1 MATTVQE
8 IQTTLSLCLPNN
20 NLRLQVNQTGNQL
33 SVVINRPSDQ
43 EAVNY
48 DDVADVLLTKLRSC
62 SLPNITAV
70 KFYGRPANTKQIEWQ
85 ATHPLATQVDQAV
98 VNSHTT
104 LNGASTAN
112 GASLQKPKSKF
123 QNYLEQ
129 FSHYSNVISAASLLG
144 LLLLLGFN
152 TLAGQ
157 KTQAVVWEYKI
168 ESVPD
173 LAFTETMD
181 QLGTNGWELTAARRA
196 KDSTTDD
203 FSYECIFKRIKK

>member
-1 MATTVQE
+1 MMTATVQE
-8 IQTTLSLCLPNN
+8 IQTALSSCLPSKD
-20 NLRLQVNQTGNQL
+20 LRLQVNHTGNQL
-33 SVVINRPSDQ
+33 SVVINRSLDQ
-43 EAVNY
+43 KAVNY
-48 DDVADVLLTKLRSC
+48 DDLANVLIIKLRSLN
-62 SLPNITAV
+62 LPNITAA

-85 ATHPLATQVDQAV
+85 TSLSIKDEIAKPTVSNSSAV
-98 VNSHTT
+98 NITS
-104 LNGASTAN
+104 S
-112 GASLQKPKSKF
+112 QKQKAKF

-181 QLGTNGWELTAARRA
+181 QLGTGGWELTAARRA
-196 KDSTTDD
+196 QDSTTDD
-203 FSYECIFKRIKK
+203 FSYECIFKRVKK

>member
-8 IQTTLSLCLPNN
+8 IQTTLSSSLPSN

-48 DDVADVLLTKLRSC
+48 DDLADVLLTKLRSL

-70 KFYGRPANTKQIEWQ
+70 KLYGRPANTKQIEWQ
-85 ATHPLATQVDQAV
+85 ATHPLATHVDKAV
-98 VNSHTT
+98 VNSHTA
-104 LNGASTAN
+104 LNGSSVVN

-157 KTQAVVWEYKI
+157 KAQAVVWKYKI

-173 LAFTETMD
+173 LAFTETMN
-181 QLGTNGWELTAARRA
+181 QLGTEGWELTAARRA

-203 FSYECIFKRIKK
+203 FSYECIFKRMKK